1 MNHRLLWKSSPLIEW
16 MQSWDEG
23 RDVGHLRGECE
34 EADAHDH
41 AADPA
46 YGELAAKLVG
56 EMEEAP
62 MRSDYPYEE
71 PDDLEAIRA
80 ARPAKRHRLNLTLG
94 EGDLLLRW
102 RGAWEGRVAGCLL
115 GKPVEGL
122 RSGPLN
128 KLLEGTG
135 NLPMTHYIRKADFTE
150 KVIEEVNPWMASCWG
165 DNVPNGFPV
174 DDDLNYT
181 VFAMDLIRRRGKGF
195 ASEDVIGGWAGR
207 IPAFSTFT
215 AERVAYR
222 NYIAGIPVPDCSSY
236 YNPFREYIGAQI
248 RVDYYGYINPGNPEA
263 AAEMAWRDARV
274 SHVKNGIYGAM
285 FIAAVIAA
293 AAATDDPLTAIEAG
307 LDEVPAKCRLRFF
320 VDKIIDLWKSGA
332 PWDDAYRM
340 IHEDFDEN
348 TEYGWCH
355 AVSNCMIVSAALL
368 WGGGD
373 YGTSVCHAVQTAF
386 DTDCNGATVGSI
398 IGMMKGIDAVSEEW
412 RAPCRGIINTIVY
425 GKTRVTV
432 DDMVKATLDA
442 YRL

>member
-1 MNHRLLWKSSPLIEW
+1 MNQRLLWKTSPLIEW
-16 MQSWDEG
+16 MQCFDEG
-23 RDVGHLRGECE
+23 RDVERLRPLCE
-34 EADAHDH
+34 EIEEHDRLT
-41 AADPA
+41 DPV
-46 YGELAAKLVG
+46 YGELAAKIAG

-62 MRSDYPYEE
+62 MRPDFPYEE
-71 PDDLEAIRA
+71 PNDLEAIRA
-80 ARPAKRHRLNLTLG
+80 ARPAKRHRLHLTLG

-115 GKPVEGL
+115 GKPIEGL
-122 RSGPLN
+122 RSEAIN
-128 KLLEGTG
+128 KLLAGTN
-135 NLPMTHYIRKADFTE
+135 NLPMNRYIRRAEFTE
-150 KVIEEVNPWMASCWG
+150 QVIEEIHPWMESCWG

-181 VFAMDLIRRRGKGF
+181 VFAMDLIRRRGKNF
-195 ASEDVIGGWAGR
+195 TSEDVIGGWAGR
-207 IPAFSTFT
+207 IPAHSTFT

-222 NYIAGIPVPDCSSY
+222 NYIAGIPVPECGSY
-236 YNPFREYIGAQI
+236 FNPFREYIGAQI
-248 RVDYYGYINPGNPEA
+248 RVDYYGYINPGDPEA

-293 AAATDDPLTAIEAG
+293 SAATDDPLTAIEAG
-307 LDEVPAKCRLRFF
+307 LDEIPANCRLRMY
-320 VDKIIDLWKSGA
+320 VDKIIALWKSGGT
-332 PWDDAYRM
+332 WDEAYAM
-340 IHEDFDEN
+340 FHADFDEN
-348 TEYGWCH
+348 NDYGWCH
-355 AVSNCMIVSAALL
+355 AAANCMIVSSALL

-373 YGTSVCHAVQTAF
+373 YGKSICLAVQSAF

-425 GKTRVTV
+425 GRGRVTV
-432 DDMVKATLDA
+432 DDMVKATLNA